1 MPWQPA
7 ITIPTFICSLLS
19 SVATAT
25 VLFMWLISNDPAK
38 KRSSRY
44 ALVIN
49 LTLAGEKQRDTVI
62 GRVPATNPDAP
73 HRVHQFYQQHHLW
86 RMGRFS

>member
-49 LTLAGEKQRDTVI
+49 LTLAGEKHRDTVI
-62 GRVPATNPDAP
+62 GRVPATNPP
-73 HRVHQFYQQHHLW
+73 P
-86 RMGRFS
+86 S